1 MCVGERQTEQ
11 ERQRETERIKVHKVY
26 SMTVKHL
33 KLAYIQFT
41 GVFCFVG
48 AIIPPL
54 QTTCNHSHKLSWGT
68 LGNGTIDPPRDENQ
82 RLLIIIIN

>member
-1 MCVGERQTEQ
+1 MNTCVCVCVGGWETEKEKERE
-11 ERQRETERIKVHKVY
+11 RETERIKVHKVY

-54 QTTCNHSHKLSWGT
+54 QTTCNHSHKLSFM
-68 LGNGTIDPPRDENQ
+68 GNPWEMA
-82 RLLIIIIN
+82 L